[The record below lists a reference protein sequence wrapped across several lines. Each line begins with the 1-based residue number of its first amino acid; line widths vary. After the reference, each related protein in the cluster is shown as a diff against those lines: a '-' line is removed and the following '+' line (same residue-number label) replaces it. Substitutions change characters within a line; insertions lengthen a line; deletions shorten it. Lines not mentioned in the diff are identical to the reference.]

1 MKVKKSNS
9 GVSEVVGSVL
19 ILIITVTMFAVVML
33 WVLSYPTPSGRAY
46 VDLNAEVN
54 DLNITHKYVNITHTG
69 GESLEN
75 SYTDIYVYIN
85 GSLAGSKSYKISDAD
100 NYATIGDSLS
110 VGETWSK
117 TFSIISTSTVYVMIV
132 DTKGSEVIY
141 DETLQGVSGDN
152 VPVIAFACTVPTS
165 VPADNS
171 TPFKVYAYIL
181 DPDKDV
187 STVTVNLS
195 SVGKGA
201 YSMTSTDGIIFQK
214 TSLKIYIGTSA
225 GRYMLQI
232 NVTDS
237 NSNNATGYVW
247 ITVTDPSVLGGGGF
261 ATEGSSYG
269 SQGFMITN
277 DFNSTTDIRIF
288 NYTDTI
294 WVKMASN
301 VLTNVEIKNIF
312 TMKDVYGNILTPPT
326 SSNAFVYYKYDSGYY
341 FYVYSFDVQTDIQGF
356 DDTTGGVYPT
366 HIELKDYSGHV
377 FIVDTTIIVKD
388 INGNIPSYGILK
400 TYSKPE
406 CNDTDESTWFDS
418 EGMMYVKVF
427 TKTVDISLSSVVVGN
442 IEIRDF
448 IGGAQVKRR
457 PGNEP
462 VSNITIVGGNY
473 SFSINLSNANQD

>member
-33 WVLSYPTPSGRAY
+33 WVLSYPTPSGREY
-46 VDLNAEVN
+46 VDLSAELN
-54 DLNITHKYVNITHTG
+54 GEYINITHLG
-69 GESLEN
+69 GEPLEN
-75 SYTDIYVYIN
+75 DYTAIYIYVN
-85 GSLAGSKSYKISDAD
+85 GSLVGNRSYKISDAD
-100 NYATIGDSLS
+100 NYATIGDQLS
-110 VGETWSK
+110 VGETASK
-117 TFSIISTSTVYVMIV
+117 RFSSITPTSTVGIVIV
-132 DTKGSEVIY
+132 DTRGAEVIF
-141 DETLQGVSGDN
+141 DETLQGVSGNN
-152 VPVIAFACTVPTS
+152 VPVVAFACTVPTS
-165 VPADNS
+165 VPADGS

-181 DPDKDV
+181 DPDKDI

-195 SVGKGA
+195 SVGEGT
-201 YSMTSTDGIIFQK
+201 YNMTSSDGIIFQK
-214 TSLKIYIGTSA
+214 SSLTIPVGTSP
-225 GRYMLQI
+225 GTYICRI
-232 NVTDS
+232 NAVDS
-237 NSNNATGYVW
+237 NGNTATGYVW

-261 ATEGSSYG
+261 AGEGSSYG
-269 SQGFMITN
+269 DQGFMITN
-277 DFNSTTDIRIF
+277 DFNSTLDIRIF
-288 NYTDTI
+288 NQTDTI

-301 VLTNVEIKNIF
+301 VLTNVEITNRFI
-312 TMKDVYGNILTPPT
+312 MKDVYGNIRTPPT
-326 SSNAFVYYKYDSGYY
+326 SSNAFVYYNYDGGYY
-341 FYVYSFDVQTDIQGF
+341 FYVYSFDVQDIQGISN
-356 DDTTGGVYPT
+356 DGGVYPT

-388 INGNIPSYGILK
+388 INGGIPSYGILK
-400 TYSKPE
+400 TYSDAT
-406 CNDTDESTWFDS
+406 CTTESTWFDS
-418 EGMMYVKVF
+418 SDVIKGMMYVKVF